1 MTVIEAEVVKAVPA
15 DVTPA
20 FIRKVLGRATEVP
33 EIKARLPEGKATVA
47 VRITNDEELRRL
59 NRDYAGD
66 DHATD
71 VLSFAGDGDH
81 LGDIAIS
88 WQAAVRQAKGY
99 RHDATTELA
108 LLAVHGLLHLLG
120 WDHVTAAERREM
132 SRLTVAALDRS
143 RIKPGRKWVWSGYT
157 PVKGLRRSPRA

>member
-1 MTVIEAEVVKAVPA
+1 VTVIEAEVVKAVPA

-20 FIRKVLGRATEVP
+20 FIRKVLARADAVP
-33 EIKARLPEGKATVA
+33 EIMARLPEGRATVA
-47 VRITNDEELRRL
+47 VRITSDEEMRKL
-59 NRDYAGD
+59 NRDFAGE

-71 VLSFAGDGDH
+71 VLSFAGQGDH

-88 WQAAVRQAKGY
+88 WPAAVRQAKGY
-99 RHDATTELA
+99 GHDAKTEVA
-108 LLAVHGLLHLLG
+108 LLCVHGLLHLLG
-120 WDHVTAAERREM
+120 WDHVTAGERREM

-143 RIKPGRKWVWSGYT
+143 QIKPGRKWAWSGYT